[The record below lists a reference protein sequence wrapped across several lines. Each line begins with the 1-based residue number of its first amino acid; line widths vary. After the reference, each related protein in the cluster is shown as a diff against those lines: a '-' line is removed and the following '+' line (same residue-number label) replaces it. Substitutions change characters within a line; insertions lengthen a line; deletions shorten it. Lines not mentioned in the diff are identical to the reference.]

1 MPYQLKFIFD
11 FGFPILDFT
20 SPVPHTFQRSHRY
33 LHLGESAF
41 SFANAVRNWSSL
53 LTNPE
58 LPSSVQAAPVRKILR
73 TPNSVESFPAHT
85 VSVHSAEPKCLK
97 RSVGSISGT
106 FNLYPEASNN
116 RAISDLTGS
125 GNCRRILR
133 CLRFTG
139 ANVT

>member
-73 TPNSVESFPAHT
+73 TPNSE
-85 VSVHSAEPKCLK
+85 L
-97 RSVGSISGT
+97 
-106 FNLYPEASNN
+106 
-116 RAISDLTGS
+116 
-125 GNCRRILR
+125 RRILPCPHGIGSFGR
-133 CLRFTG
+133 AQVPETISGVHFRNIQSLS
-139 ANVT
+139 